1 MRCRVKGGLGFLAGG
16 MLLVCVVFAS
26 TLAAA
31 ERLLFVRTPVSVAD
45 VMVVLGGEGPPRAAQ
60 AARLF
65 LQGLAPRVVI
75 SGDGD
80 CDEIHGLMIEAG
92 VPEAAIEVECASRS
106 TFENASFTAPI
117 LGAMGARKGLLVTT
131 WFHTRR
137 ALGCFRQIVP
147 SVSWM
152 SAPVEPDEPV
162 WHRLWQED
170 GMQIA
175 KEYLKVAWYAWHYG
189 IPWSSKARL
198 AEFGTGDAAVLQLQP
213 LSYQSAKK
221 QNSWG

>member
-1 MRCRVKGGLGFLAGG
+1 MRCRVKDGLGFLAGG
-16 MLLVCVVFAS
+16 VLLVCVVFAS

-92 VPEAAIEVECASRS
+92 VPAY
-106 TFENASFTAPI
+106 
-117 LGAMGARKGLLVTT
+117 LGRHGRAEGVTRDNLVPYPAGARLLSPNRAQRKLDVGAGR
-131 WFHTRR
+131 TR
-137 ALGCFRQIVP
+137 
-147 SVSWM
+147 
-152 SAPVEPDEPV
+152 
-162 WHRLWQED
+162 
-170 GMQIA
+170 
-175 KEYLKVAWYAWHYG
+175 
-189 IPWSSKARL
+189 
-198 AEFGTGDAAVLQLQP
+198 
-213 LSYQSAKK
+213 
-221 QNSWG
+221 